1 MSRTGPGTS
10 RLPKATPPPPAPP
23 KVTTPEVRE
32 SIDIRRGGQGFEVVV
47 VEYAE
52 GLSEERVI
60 YTSASGP
67 EAFGEFLKAAKKKG
81 MFAVGIDLGA
91 EAVKL

>member
-1 MSRTGPGTS
+1 MSRTGPRTS
-10 RLPKATPPPPAPP
+10 RLPKASPPPPVAP
-23 KVTTPEVRE
+23 KATTPEVRE
-32 SIDIRRGGQGFEVVV
+32 SIDIRKGGQGFEVVV

-52 GLSEERVI
+52 GLS